1 MIRWGG
7 VMTPPT
13 HRKFAQSMM
22 VADGEE
28 AGSRWFARAIIRPG
42 RRGQKAPYRVKSIF
56 RETKKP
62 PEPYGSRG
70 ESMIRGTPL
79 VASRGEAASGS
90 DKPYLC
96 NGRTR
101 VPLLEAPLRL
111 RDRLRNQTSGPS
123 APVHTDHRLSEASRQ
138 GGFFLRCL
146 YTIYN

>member
-1 MIRWGG
+1 
-7 VMTPPT
+7 MTT
-13 HRKFAQSMM
+13 L
-22 VADGEE
+22 
-28 AGSRWFARAIIRPG
+28 
-42 RRGQKAPYRVKSIF
+42 YRVEKHFSGN
-56 RETKKP
+56 KKP
-62 PEPYGSRG
+62 LEPYGSRG
-70 ESMIRGTPL
+70 ESMIRGTTL
-79 VASRGEAASGS
+79 VASCAEAASGS

-146 YTIYN
+146 CAIYN